1 MGAAELPTA
10 MDIAQARE
18 AVAGVAIRTPLVRL
32 NGTADAQHQPRGGNE
47 TADAQHQ
54 PRGGNETADAQH
66 QPRGGNETADAQH
79 QPRGGNETDSGP
91 QIYLKLENLQPIG
104 SFKLRGAAAVLASAT
119 ADEVAAG
126 IVTASAGN
134 MGQGA
139 AWFARR
145 LGVPCTVV
153 VPPTAPASKITAMGA
168 LGARVVPVS
177 AEAWWDAFVQRRVDG
192 VDGVFI
198 HAFDDVAVMA
208 GNATIGLEIAEDL
221 PSVTHVLVP
230 WGGGGLTCGIATGL
244 ASVGSAARVLACEV
258 ATAAPLAAS
267 LAAGRPATVDMQPS
281 FVDGIGS
288 RTVLPSMY
296 DRATQLGIASLV
308 ASVTDVAAALRL
320 LLDRNRVLVEG
331 AGATPIA
338 CALSAGFGPDDV
350 VVCVVSG
357 GVIGLDTVRDLLSS
371 S

>member
-1 MGAAELPTA
+1 MGGLSLMGAEELPTA
-10 MDIAQARE
+10 TDIAKARD

-32 NGTADAQHQPRGGNE
+32 NFTAN
-47 TADAQHQ
+47 T
-54 PRGGNETADAQH
+54 
-66 QPRGGNETADAQH
+66 
-79 QPRGGNETDSGP
+79 

-153 VPPTAPASKITAMGA
+153 VPPTAPASKIAAMEA

-244 ASVGSAARVLACEV
+244 ASVGSRARVLACEV

-267 LAAGRPATVDMQPS
+267 LAAGGPATVDMQPS

-308 ASVTDVAAALRL
+308 APVTDVAAALRL
-320 LLDRNRVLVEG
+320 LLDRNHVLAEG
-331 AGATPIA
+331 AGATPVA
-338 CALSAGFGPDDV
+338 CALAAEFGPEDV

-357 GVIGLDTVRDLLSS
+357 GVIGLETVRELLS
-371 S
+371 

>member
-1 MGAAELPTA
+1 MMGAAELPTA
-10 MDIAQARE
+10 PDIAKARE

-32 NGTADAQHQPRGGNE
+32 NITADAQRQPRGGID
-47 TADAQHQ
+47 TADAQRQ
-54 PRGGNETADAQH
+54 PRGGIDAAA
-66 QPRGGNETADAQH
+66 R
-79 QPRGGNETDSGP
+79 GP

-104 SFKLRGAAAVLASAT
+104 SFKLRGAAAVLANAT
-119 ADEVAAG
+119 ADDVAAG

-153 VPPTAPASKITAMGA
+153 VPPTAPASKIAAMEA

-177 AEAWWDAFVQRRVDG
+177 AEAWWDAFVHRRVDG

-208 GNATIGLEIAEDL
+208 GNATIGVEIVEDL

-244 ASVGSAARVLACEV
+244 ASVGAAARVLACEV

-267 LAAGRPATVDMQPS
+267 LAAGAPTTVDMQPS

-308 ASVTDVAAALRL
+308 APVTDVAAALRL
-320 LLDRNRVLVEG
+320 LLDRNHVLAEG
-331 AGATPIA
+331 AGATPVA
-338 CALSAGFGPDDV
+338 CALSAGFGADDV
-350 VVCVVSG
+350 VVCVISG
-357 GVIGLDTVRDLLSS
+357 GVIGLDTVRELLS
-371 S
+371 